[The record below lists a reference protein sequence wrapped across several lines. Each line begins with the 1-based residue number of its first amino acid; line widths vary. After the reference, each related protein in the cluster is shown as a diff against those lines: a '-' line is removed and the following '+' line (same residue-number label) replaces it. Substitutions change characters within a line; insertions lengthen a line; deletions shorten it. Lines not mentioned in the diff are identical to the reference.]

1 MWTGY
6 LFLTELRAE
15 GNGAIMI
22 ISRVIYIILV
32 IASLVFA
39 TAYGGYI
46 PELIRD
52 ALIIMP
58 VVLIGYISIIYIRI
72 IVKQKAG
79 DKTILKGYPLD
90 YNLVITNKDLI
101 PYLGLKVIFHDK
113 VADIVLNDNVND
125 ISLLPKQQVSCDGRI
140 ICKYAGT
147 YNIGIDRI
155 DIKDFFNIF
164 HVRYKIRKQIK
175 VHVRPQEIDIASI
188 KSCICSG
195 VSRNP
200 YGHYI
205 IGKEIS
211 GSSVRNYIPGDN
223 IKRIHWKNSAK
234 LHKLVTR
241 QNEEVFEEST
251 AMIIDTALSGI
262 GYINRVITV
271 DKILHTAV
279 AIALSFLRSNLKMEI
294 VYNQRETMIK
304 HPVDSNAA
312 YKDFYEGCEN
322 ISFIEA
328 KKLSDV
334 ISEVRVMNKGYARNV
349 VIIAG
354 NAGKE
359 VFEEGNN
366 CAAAGY
372 NVTIINVTAKGN
384 EQSCYSGPCN
394 IINMNID
401 DDICEV
407 LSE

>member
-1 MWTGY
+1 
-6 LFLTELRAE
+6 
-15 GNGAIMI
+15 MI

-52 ALIIMP
+52 ALLIMP
-58 VVLIGYISIIYIRI
+58 LVLIGYICIIYIRI
-72 IVKQKAG
+72 IVRQKAG
-79 DKTILKGYPLD
+79 DKTVLKGYPLD
-90 YNLVITNKDLI
+90 YSLVINNKDLL
-101 PYLGLKVIFHDK
+101 PYLGLRVIFHDR
-113 VADIVLNDNVND
+113 VADIILDEDLNNIN
-125 ISLLPKQQVSCDGRI
+125 LLPMQQLTYDGRI

-155 DIKDFFNIF
+155 EISDFFNIF
-164 HVRYKIRKQIK
+164 RIKYKVRKQIK
-175 VHVRPQEIDIASI
+175 VHVRPQEIDIPSI
-188 KSCICSG
+188 KACICSG

-251 AMIIDTALSGI
+251 ALIIDTSLSGI
-262 GYINRVITV
+262 GYINRIITV
-271 DKILHTAV
+271 DRILHTAV
-279 AIALSFLRSNLKMEI
+279 AIAHSFVSSNLKMEI
-294 VYNQRETMIK
+294 IYSNKGAVIIR
-304 HPVDSNAA
+304 PVDSIAA
-312 YKDFYEGCEN
+312 YRDFYEGCEN

-328 KKLSDV
+328 KKV
-334 ISEVRVMNKGYARNV
+334 SEVIEDVRMMNKGYARNV

-366 CAAAGY
+366 CAACGY
-372 NVTIINVTAKGN
+372 NVTIINVRSKEN
-384 EQSCYSGPCN
+384 EQPSYIGLCN
-394 IINMNID
+394 TINMNLD
-401 DDICEV
+401 DDIYEV